1 MKMIFMGTPEAS
13 ARVLQALL
21 DAGHEIL
28 AVVTQ
33 PDRPK
38 GRGQKMS
45 FSPVKELALAKALPL
60 QQPDKIKRDPV
71 FSSFLRALNPEL
83 IVVVAYGKILPETIL
98 NIPRYGCIN
107 LHASLLPKYR
117 GAAPIQWALLNGEKE
132 TGITI
137 MRLNPFLDQ
146 GEIILQEKILIGD
159 GDNAETLADK
169 LFEKGARLLLEA
181 LEQINRGTAK
191 YLPQNEAA
199 ASYAPAISKESGE
212 MDWRKSAVEIYNRV
226 RALRPW
232 PMAHTFRQEKILKIW
247 QAEISPL
254 DLDSKFSLPGTVTR
268 LLKNVGFI
276 IATGKGHLLIKAV
289 QPAAK
294 KRMGAYEYAIGHG
307 LKAGEILPN

>member
-1 MKMIFMGTPEAS
+1 MKIVYMGTPEAS

-28 AVVTQ
+28 AVVTP

-45 FSPVKELALAKALPL
+45 FSPVKELALAKSLPL
-60 QQPDKIKRDPV
+60 QQPDKIKSDPV
-71 FSSFLRALNPEL
+71 FFSFLRALSPEL

-98 NIPRYGCIN
+98 NIPCYGCIN
-107 LHASLLPKYR
+107 VHASLLPKYR

-132 TGITI
+132 TGVTI

-146 GEIILQEKILIGD
+146 GEIILQEKILIED
-159 GDNAETLADK
+159 GDNAETLANK
-169 LFEKGARLLLEA
+169 LFEKGAPLLLEA
-181 LEQINRGTAK
+181 LEQVKRGTAK
-191 YLPQNEAA
+191 YLPQPAAA
-199 ASYAPAISKESGE
+199 ASYAPAISRESGE
-212 MDWRKSAVEIYNRV
+212 IDWRKSAVEIHNRI
-226 RALRPW
+226 RALIAW
-232 PMAHTFRQEKILKIW
+232 PMAHTFYREKILKIW

-268 LLKNVGFI
+268 LLKNVGFMV
-276 IATGKGHLLIKAV
+276 ATGKGHLLIKEV

-294 KRMGAYEYAIGHG
+294 KRMGAYEYAIGHD